1 MRETKFQ
8 FTNQL
13 SELANVRSIVDK
25 FIGTEID
32 TKLKNRIILALDEV
46 VSNIIEH
53 GFPDSKESEI
63 ALNVLVDKEKIQ
75 IILEDEGIAFNP
87 LESKPVDME
96 ERLEMGGDGGVGIH
110 IVQKIMQVEYERIHS
125 KNRLTLSKNLTE
137 EI

>member
-13 SELANVRSIVDK
+13 SELANVRSIIDK

-32 TKLKNRIILALDEV
+32 TKLKNRIILALDEA

-63 ALNVLVDKEKIQ
+63 ALNVLIDKEKIQ
-75 IILEDEGIAFNP
+75 FILEDEGIAFNP
-87 LESKPVDME
+87 LEAKPVDIE
-96 ERLEMGGDGGVGIH
+96 EHLEIGEDGGVGIH

-125 KNRLTLSKNLTE
+125 KNRLTLSKNFTE

>member
-63 ALNVLVDKEKIQ
+63 ALNVLVDKE
-75 IILEDEGIAFNP
+75 GIAFNP

-96 ERLEMGGDGGVGIH
+96 EHLEIGEDGGVGIH